1 MSTRKHWTLKDFV
14 EVRRYNGE
22 FPFGPYMN
30 RWGYC
35 RKCYGDMQE
44 LSGRMGHYN
53 SHGEAKRAGID
64 WKARAGRTV

>member
-14 EVRRYNGE
+14 EIRRYNGE
-22 FPFGPYMN
+22 YPSGPYMN

-35 RKCYGDMQE
+35 LKCYGDMQE
-44 LSGRMGHYN
+44 LSIHGPHN